1 MMVVSLA
8 CYGRPG
14 DATGAL
20 CSAWGRAEPHRQP
33 RGGAP
38 QIARGPTQR
47 RLLSAR
53 GRCRRGVGALPAQRP
68 LSAAPRR
75 PRPAARRRRSAE
87 RTRAREPPLSPR
99 SGAAAAAAAMVLDL
113 DLFRADKGGD
123 PAAVREMQRKRFKDP
138 ALVDAL
144 VRADGAWR
152 RCTWGGGGPGL
163 PGGPSAPAAPRR
175 PPRAAAHP
183 PSPQSCSP
191 PGAEPRPG
199 VGVGAG
205 GVLKPGWGRRAARE
219 GVGGAG
225 PGPARP
231 HGGVSTPACPAGLRS
246 AVRPRLMQ
254 SGAAQP
260 RARRRVTPRS
270 LCPHRGRRRSAA
282 PGGAPRPAAAWWGWR
297 VPPCRPAGTSNP
309 VPPLGAA
316 CVPSSPLLGQLPAL
330 RERSNLTPQPRTH
343 VDPPQ
348 QPRIWGSEGCS
359 VAAGAFKGDPAAV
372 ALLTMAPKAAL
383 VQELLAA
390 APLVCPAD
398 GSLPSPRRQVSC
410 R

>member
-1 MMVVSLA
+1 MGAESSPGG
-8 CYGRPG
+8 GRG
-14 DATGAL
+14 
-20 CSAWGRAEPHRQP
+20 SRA
-33 RGGAP
+33 
-38 QIARGPTQR
+38 GP
-47 RLLSAR
+47 
-53 GRCRRGVGALPAQRP
+53 C
-68 LSAAPRR
+68 AAPRR
-75 PRPAARRRRSAE
+75 CFDPR
-87 RTRAREPPLSPR
+87 
-99 SGAAAAAAAMVLDL
+99 V
-113 DLFRADKGGD
+113 
-123 PAAVREMQRKRFKDP
+123 
-138 ALVDAL
+138 
-144 VRADGAWR
+144 
-152 RCTWGGGGPGL
+152 
-163 PGGPSAPAAPRR
+163 PRR
-175 PPRAAAHP
+175 PPQRRPSAADAI
-183 PSPQSCSP
+183 
-191 PGAEPRPG
+191 R
-199 VGVGAG
+199 G
-205 GVLKPGWGRRAARE
+205 G
-219 GVGGAG
+219 
-225 PGPARP
+225 
-231 HGGVSTPACPAGLRS
+231 S
-246 AVRPRLMQ
+246 
-254 SGAAQP
+254 
-260 RARRRVTPRS
+260 ARRRVTPRS
-270 LCPHRGRRRSAA
+270 LCPQRGRRRSAA

>member
-99 SGAAAAAAAMVLDL
+99 SGAAAAAAAAMVLDL

-199 VGVGAG
+199 VGVGTG

-219 GVGGAG
+219 GGRGSRAG
-225 PGPARP
+225 PCAAPRRCFDPRVPRRP
-231 HGGVSTPACPAGLRS
+231 PQR
-246 AVRPRLMQ
+246 RP
-254 SGAAQP
+254 
-260 RARRRVTPRS
+260 
-270 LCPHRGRRRSAA
+270 SAA
-282 PGGAPRPAAAWWGWR
+282 DAIRGGSAPRPA
-297 VPPCRPAGTSNP
+297 P
-309 VPPLGAA
+309 
-316 CVPSSPLLGQLPAL
+316 
-330 RERSNLTPQPRTH
+330 
-343 VDPPQ
+343 
-348 QPRIWGSEGCS
+348 
-359 VAAGAFKGDPAAV
+359 GDAAV
-372 ALLTMAPKAAL
+372 ALP
-383 VQELLAA
+383 
-390 APLVCPAD
+390 
-398 GSLPSPRRQVSC
+398 SSRPSPQRSPGRRPPSCSRVVGLARPAVPPCGDIQPAVTHWELRVSPHRRSWGSSRPC
-410 R
+410 ESAPISPHSPGPT